1 MALNDRLGAQLRTFC
16 AVVPLDDAEAARTE
30 IEGWP
35 LGEQSP
41 FARLPATHFAR
52 FVIIPGLERQV
63 VDQPADDLASPYLMF
78 SAFFDG
84 EHDAYLTALCEQ
96 AGDEAD
102 RAWRH
107 CRGYPGH
114 PARSGATFRRWLDAH
129 RVPATAIFGA
139 YPDKSVQE
147 VRDALAFRDAFR
159 EFASGVESARTG
171 QPAFAAF
178 AAAHAGGR
186 P

>member
-1 MALNDRLGAQLRTFC
+1 VALTDRLGTTLATFC
-16 AVVPLDDAEAARTE
+16 AVVPLDDSKAAKNE

-63 VDQPADDLASPYLMF
+63 ADQPADDLASPYLMF

-84 EHDAYLTALCEQ
+84 ERDAFLTALCDRL
-96 AGDEAD
+96 GDEAD
-102 RAWRH
+102 AAWRH

-114 PARSGATFRRWLDAH
+114 PREHGATFRAWLEEH

-139 YPDKSVQE
+139 YADASLPDI
-147 VRDALAFRDAFR
+147 RRALAFRAKFR
-159 EFASGVESARTG
+159 EFAFGVEAARTSRDDFRDFDAG
-171 QPAFAAF
+171 LGAA
-178 AAAHAGGR
+178 
-186 P
+186 